1 MRDFRTYA
9 EIVKQRVSA
18 RTVGEDLGLN
28 PNRDGRCRCLFH
40 ADRNPAM
47 KLYNGSRGYYCFA
60 CHAGGDVIDLTMKAL
75 GIGRWDALRHLNDL
89 YGLGLDLDRRDDKAM
104 QSAKREAEKRAR
116 EREAAQKRQEGA
128 VKALWDA
135 SDYLDG
141 LESMIRENA
150 PETPLNGKY
159 EDVDF
164 DPVFAAALILR
175 CEAREEVE
183 DAQDR
188 LFQINMERLQTEREG
203 GEQKRKP
210 KATVP

>member
-1 MRDFRTYA
+1 M
-9 EIVKQRVSA
+9 
-18 RTVGEDLGLN
+18 N

-47 KLYNGSRGYYCFA
+47 KLYGGSRGYYCFA

-75 GIGRWDALRHLNDL
+75 GVGRWDAVRQLNDL
-89 YGLGLDLDRRDDKAM
+89 YGLGLPLDKRDDKAM

-116 EREAAQKRQEGA
+116 ERAAAQERQEAA
-128 VKALWDA
+128 VTALWDA

-141 LESMIRENA
+141 LESIIRENA
-150 PETPLNGKY
+150 PQTPLNGKY